1 MLDRVR
7 KNVKNTVFR
16 GNNGD
21 FLADFSKIFR
31 IDENHLITLYD
42 QISDQLKHFLPQNGN
57 FYVIFGHFR

>member
-1 MLDRVR
+1 MLDPVW

-31 IDENHLITLYD
+31 IDENYLITLYD
-42 QISDQLKHFLPQNGN
+42 QISGQLKHF
-57 FYVIFGHFR
+57 